1 MPTYEDWKESLKKRS
16 IKALDRMLFIK
27 NTALNKKNPNCEAGW
42 KGTPYCNPKLTKKEK
57 ELIKSNME
65 RTEAML
71 KQEIQAITDEIHSR
85 EMKTADEMDE
95 ENNNEQPTLK
105 F

>member
-71 KQEIQAITDEIHSR
+71 KQEIQAITDEIHDR
-85 EMKTADEMDE
+85 EELTAE
-95 ENNNEQPTLK
+95 ELEAKKSGEQPTLK